1 LLGFFI
7 VLKIDRVSEGQECV
21 VFVLSGRIQS
31 EDVVELR
38 TLISAEKQRVV
49 LDMKQVNL
57 VDRAAVMFL
66 SQCQAEGI
74 ELRNVSRY
82 ISRWVYGEATTKDGL
97 SDPE

>member
-1 LLGFFI
+1 
-7 VLKIDRVSEGQECV
+7 VLKIDRQSEGPECV

-38 TLISAEKQRVV
+38 KLISAEKQKVV

-57 VDRAAVMFL
+57 VDRPAIRFL
-66 SQCQAEGI
+66 SQCQGEGI

-82 ISRWVYGEATTKDGL
+82 ISRWISREATTKDGL

>member
-1 LLGFFI
+1 VFSI
-7 VLKIDRVSEGQECV
+7 VLKIDRVAEGQECV

-38 TLISAEKQRVV
+38 NLIGAEKQRVV

-57 VDRAAVMFL
+57 VDRAAVRFL
-66 SQCQAEGI
+66 SQCQGDGI

-82 ISRWVYGEATTKDGL
+82 ISRWLYKEATTKDGL

>member
-1 LLGFFI
+1 MVFFI
-7 VLKIDRVSEGQECV
+7 MLKIERASGGQECV

-38 TLISAEKQRVV
+38 KLISAEKHKVV
-49 LDMKQVNL
+49 LNMKQVNL
-57 VDRAAVMFL
+57 VDRPAVRFL

-82 ISRWVYGEATTKDGL
+82 ISRWVSREAITKDGL

>member
-1 LLGFFI
+1 M
-7 VLKIDRVSEGQECV
+7 LKVNRVSEAQTCV

-38 TLISAEKQRVV
+38 NLISAEEQKVV

-57 VDRAAVMFL
+57 VDRVAVMFL
-66 SQCQAEGI
+66 SQCQGDGI